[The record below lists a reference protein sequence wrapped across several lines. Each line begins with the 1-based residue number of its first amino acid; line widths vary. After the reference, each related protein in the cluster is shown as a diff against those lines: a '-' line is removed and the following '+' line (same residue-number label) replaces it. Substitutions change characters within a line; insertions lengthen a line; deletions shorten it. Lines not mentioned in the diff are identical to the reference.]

1 MPHPGGRLHGNYAF
15 LIYVMSAARGTAQT
29 VGREPARRNTP
40 MRLTMRT
47 SLAMRTLMFCAVNR
61 GRIVRRQEVAEACGA
76 SENHLA
82 QVIHLLAQKKFL
94 HTIRG
99 RSGGLTLGRPAGKI
113 TVGQVFREFE
123 RVLPFSECMQP
134 DGGDCPLRVSCKL
147 NCVLVEALDAFYA
160 RLDRVTLDELVEGNT
175 GLEALL
181 KVA

>member
-1 MPHPGGRLHGNYAF
+1 MPHRGAGKRGNYAF
-15 LIYVMSAARGTAQT
+15 LIYVMSARRGMGQI
-29 VGREPARRNTP
+29 GRCEPARRNTP

-99 RSGGLTLGRPAGKI
+99 RSGGLMLGRPPTQI

-134 DGGDCPLRVSCKL
+134 DGGDCPLRASL
-147 NCVLVEALDAFYA
+147 QAELRPGRGAG
-160 RLDRVTLDELVEGNT
+160 RLLRP
-175 GLEALL
+175 A
-181 KVA
+181 